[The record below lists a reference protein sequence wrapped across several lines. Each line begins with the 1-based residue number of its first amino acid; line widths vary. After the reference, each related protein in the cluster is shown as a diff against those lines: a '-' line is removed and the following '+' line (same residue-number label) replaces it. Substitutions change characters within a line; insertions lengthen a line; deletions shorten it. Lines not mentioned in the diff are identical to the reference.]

1 MTSVE
6 RVRVRAE
13 SDARAHGYYLNP
25 DPAFLH
31 ELLEGL
37 HRNEERY
44 GYPSC
49 PCRLASGAFEVD
61 RDIICPCDYR
71 DPDVQEY
78 GYCYCALYVRKDMS
92 EGETPIPPI
101 PERRPSAKQA
111 RAYDVAAETT
121 NDKPVNV
128 AVTAPFKDSL
138 NLWYCKQCGYVCFR
152 EDSPYLCPI
161 CKAKK
166 EMFAPLSI
174 TVQG

>member
-1 MTSVE
+1 VE

-25 DPAFLH
+25 DPASLH
-31 ELLEGL
+31 TLLEGL
-37 HRNEERY
+37 QRNEERY

-78 GYCYCALYVRKDMS
+78 GYCFCAFYVRKDVS
-92 EGETPIPPI
+92 EGETPITPI

-111 RAYDVAAETT
+111 RIYDVAAETT
-121 NDKPVNV
+121 NDKPVNGP
-128 AVTAPFKDSL
+128 VTAPLTNTL
-138 NLWYCKQCGYVCFR
+138 NLWYCKRGIANNVGTSAF
-152 EDSPYLCPI
+152 EKTHHIFVPY
-161 CKAKK
+161 AKQK
-166 EMFAPLSI
+166 KRCLHPYP
-174 TVQG
+174 